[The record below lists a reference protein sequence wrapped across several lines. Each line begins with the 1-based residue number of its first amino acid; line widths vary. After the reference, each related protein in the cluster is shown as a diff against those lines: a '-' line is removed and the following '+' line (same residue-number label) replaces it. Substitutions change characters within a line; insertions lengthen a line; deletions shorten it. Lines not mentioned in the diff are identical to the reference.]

1 MDWGQKLTDM
11 MIYTMIKRFQQVGNF
26 TRVRLRGE
34 EEEREGGGGAREK
47 GMDRFDRHD
56 DLRYT
61 QATFNKWGTLPGQAC
76 CGGLGRETRT
86 DRFDRHDDLH
96 YIQAIFN

>member
-1 MDWGQKLTDM
+1 
-11 MIYTMIKRFQQVGNF
+11 
-26 TRVRLRGE
+26 
-34 EEEREGGGGAREK
+34 
-47 GMDRFDRHD
+47 MDRFDRHD

>member
-34 EEEREGGGGAREK
+34 EEEREGGGGSERK
-47 GMDRFDRHD
+47 RDG
-56 DLRYT
+56 
-61 QATFNKWGTLPGQAC
+61 
-76 CGGLGRETRT
+76 
-86 DRFDRHDDLH
+86 
-96 YIQAIFN
+96 